1 MTRSEIFFLNA
12 GWKIL
17 LKDLGVRPVNVIR
30 RAGLPDDLLSR
41 SAVGLST
48 AEYFRFWQGLEEEVG
63 APLFP
68 LDIVKKVSADFF
80 DPPLFAALCSTS
92 LMQAAQRLAK
102 YKQLMAPMRLDIRV
116 GQDGNM
122 TLAPVWL
129 YAQSEVPFSLQIAEL
144 AFFIRLAELGTRE
157 SVNALHVALPVL
169 PPSPYSRHYTHF
181 FGCDIVHGPQPLITF
196 SSTDSLRPFL
206 TASDGMWKIFEPE
219 LRRRL
224 SELDEKASITERVRA
239 LLLELL
245 PGNSAGVDV
254 VAGRLAMSRRT
265 LQRRLEEEGENFRS
279 LLNGTREKLARHY
292 LESTSIP
299 AGEIA
304 FLLGFDDPNS
314 FYRAFHEWTGQTP
327 DSVRNTAR
335 LH

>member
-1 MTRSEIFFLNA
+1 
-12 GWKIL
+12 
-17 LKDLGVRPVNVIR
+17 
-30 RAGLPDDLLSR
+30 
-41 SAVGLST
+41 
-48 AEYFRFWQGLEEEVG
+48 
-63 APLFP
+63 
-68 LDIVKKVSADFF
+68 
-80 DPPLFAALCSTS
+80 
-92 LMQAAQRLAK
+92 
-102 YKQLMAPMRLDIRV
+102 
-116 GQDGNM
+116 
-122 TLAPVWL
+122 
-129 YAQSEVPFSLQIAEL
+129 
-144 AFFIRLAELGTRE
+144 
-157 SVNALHVALPVL
+157 
-169 PPSPYSRHYTHF
+169 
-181 FGCDIVHGPQPLITF
+181 
-196 SSTDSLRPFL
+196 
-206 TASDGMWKIFEPE
+206 MWKIFEPE

-245 PGNSAGVDV
+245 PVNSAGVDV

-265 LQRRLEEEGENFRS
+265 LQRRLEEEGKSFRS

-292 LESTSIP
+292 LESTSMP

>member
-17 LKDLGVRPVNVIR
+17 LKDLGVRPVNVMR

-63 APLFP
+63 ASLFP

-181 FGCDIVHGPQPLITF
+181 L
-196 SSTDSLRPFL
+196 
-206 TASDGMWKIFEPE
+206 
-219 LRRRL
+219 
-224 SELDEKASITERVRA
+224 
-239 LLLELL
+239 
-245 PGNSAGVDV
+245 GVTLCM
-254 VAGRLAMSRRT
+254 AHSR
-265 LQRRLEEEGENFRS
+265 
-279 LLNGTREKLARHY
+279 
-292 LESTSIP
+292 
-299 AGEIA
+299 
-304 FLLGFDDPNS
+304 
-314 FYRAFHEWTGQTP
+314 
-327 DSVRNTAR
+327 
-335 LH
+335 

>member
-1 MTRSEIFFLNA
+1 M
-12 GWKIL
+12 
-17 LKDLGVRPVNVIR
+17 
-30 RAGLPDDLLSR
+30 
-41 SAVGLST
+41 
-48 AEYFRFWQGLEEEVG
+48 
-63 APLFP
+63 
-68 LDIVKKVSADFF
+68 
-80 DPPLFAALCSTS
+80 
-92 LMQAAQRLAK
+92 
-102 YKQLMAPMRLDIRV
+102 
-116 GQDGNM
+116 
-122 TLAPVWL
+122 
-129 YAQSEVPFSLQIAEL
+129 
-144 AFFIRLAELGTRE
+144 
-157 SVNALHVALPVL
+157 
-169 PPSPYSRHYTHF
+169 
-181 FGCDIVHGPQPLITF
+181 HGPQPLITF

-265 LQRRLEEEGENFRS
+265 LQRRLEEEGESFRS

-292 LESTSIP
+292 LKSTSMP

>member
-1 MTRSEIFFLNA
+1 
-12 GWKIL
+12 
-17 LKDLGVRPVNVIR
+17 
-30 RAGLPDDLLSR
+30 
-41 SAVGLST
+41 
-48 AEYFRFWQGLEEEVG
+48 
-63 APLFP
+63 
-68 LDIVKKVSADFF
+68 
-80 DPPLFAALCSTS
+80 
-92 LMQAAQRLAK
+92 MQAAQRLAK

-181 FGCDIVHGPQPLITF
+181 FGCDIVYGPQPLITF

-265 LQRRLEEEGENFRS
+265 LQRRLEEEGESFRS
-279 LLNGTREKLARHY
+279 LLNRTREKLARHY
-292 LESTSIP
+292 LESTSMP

-314 FYRAFHEWTGQTP
+314 FLPRVP
-327 DSVRNTAR
+327 
-335 LH
+335 